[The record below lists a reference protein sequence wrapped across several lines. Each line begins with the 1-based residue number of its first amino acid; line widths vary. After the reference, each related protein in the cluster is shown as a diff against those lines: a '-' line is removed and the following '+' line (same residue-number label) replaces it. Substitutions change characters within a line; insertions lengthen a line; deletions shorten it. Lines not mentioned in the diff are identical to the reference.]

1 MIVANQIA
9 IVKQP
14 MSIATS
20 SMSYMKLVTGD
31 VLYGVVDT
39 TSYNSFIATHIYWG
53 NSLNGLAGTN
63 QPRLTIP
70 LSNLILSPKGQM
82 PIQLVDGYKWVLV
95 SMPNPKITSG
105 DIDSGFF
112 KFNAPF
118 ATQTNQPQTLD
129 DMVNGITKPNYNF
142 NTGKIIYGNLGLVTR
157 GVYDLG
163 NGTLSS
169 NNSGI
174 SEYVL
179 TKNYPNVNG
188 QSYNVLNAGTY
199 FIPTNYLQLIAPPI
213 IKNISIPPSTSNPP
227 LTRDS
232 KSFDGVFN
240 EINNFIYS

>member
-129 DMVNGITKPNYNF
+129 DMVNASTIISVGVRLSISARMPN
-142 NTGKIIYGNLGLVTR
+142 
-157 GVYDLG
+157 
-163 NGTLSS
+163 TLARFASVVSS
-169 NNSGI
+169 
-174 SEYVL
+174 VML
-179 TKNYPNVNG
+179 
-188 QSYNVLNAGTY
+188 
-199 FIPTNYLQLIAPPI
+199 AP
-213 IKNISIPPSTSNPP
+213 
-227 LTRDS
+227 
-232 KSFDGVFN
+232 FA
-240 EINNFIYS
+240 